1 MEASF
6 PPPSSGSRM
15 QQFFVRRFARIR
27 EINEKYRTPRIKTT
41 RTVTVALYIL
51 RFYLLLL
58 TGILFYKFITTLL
71 SPAV

>member
-1 MEASF
+1 
-6 PPPSSGSRM
+6 M